1 MNNQSD
7 QEIHLV
13 DYWRV
18 LSARRRIV
26 IATFLTITV
35 LVAVYSFLSTPSY
48 KGTAQVLFEL
58 KANPTMSFVEG
69 EDGYVQ
75 IKDSREYFNTQMEI
89 IRSRSFA
96 DKVVRR
102 LELDTNPYFINEKR
116 LAEDGF
122 IVSLFGSF
130 STMVSG
136 LFSSKDSSS
145 DPFPAVLIQEELDPE
160 LTDIVL
166 DGMEV
171 EKEGQS
177 NLMKINFLSPNPR
190 VAAIMANGIAS
201 TYIVHN
207 LELRVRPFKDAVEW
221 LSSKLVELRSR
232 VEDSERDLQ
241 LYKEDEGIVSFESKG
256 NILTQEL
263 NELVSSLI
271 NLEAERQEAE
281 IKYLEIKSSIDKPEL
296 LATVPD
302 IMSNLVIQGLRSDEL
317 KLKTR
322 LSELSEK
329 YGHKHPQMKKAV
341 IELETVQ
348 ENLVLETRKML
359 SAAKTKYEI
368 LKSRENSLVKRVEEQ
383 KNEVLNLSRKAIDF
397 NVVAGEAFSNKRFY
411 ELLLRKLQEAS
422 LSSGINVS
430 NAQIVDYATV
440 PKTPVKPRKGFNILL
455 AMILGLFAGTG
466 SALFL
471 EYMDDTLKT
480 QEDVDT
486 LLGLP
491 FLGYVPH
498 SEQNRKVDT
507 SIFTDPTSNLAD
519 AYRSL
524 RTGILLSS
532 VDKTPKVLLVTSPVP
547 SEGKTTTAS
556 NLAITMARM
565 GERVLLIDADLRR
578 SGLHRVFGFDNT
590 SGLTEII
597 TGQSALEDNLHT
609 LTDVE
614 NLRILTAGVH
624 PPNPAELLV
633 SNKMKDL
640 LDSVRNDYDRIVLD
654 SPPLLTVSDP
664 LSLSSF
670 VDGVVMVVWGGDT
683 SRDIVIEASRALA
696 SVNANLIGVLLNK
709 TLSGTSGGYAHYY
722 YTDDSDGDEK
732 KAGS

>member
-1 MNNQSD
+1 MDNQSD
-7 QEIHLV
+7 QEIHLI

-18 LSARRRIV
+18 LSARRHVV
-26 IATFLTITV
+26 IGTFLSITV

-58 KANPTMSFVEG
+58 KSNPTMSFVEG
-69 EDGYVQ
+69 EGGYLQ
-75 IKDSREYFNTQMEI
+75 MKDSSEYFNTQMEI

-102 LELDTNPYFINEKR
+102 LELDTNPYFIKEKE
-116 LAEDGF
+116 LAEGGF
-122 IVSLFGSF
+122 IGSLLGSF

-136 LFSSKDSSS
+136 LFSSKNSSL
-145 DPFPAVLIQEELDPE
+145 DPFPEALIQEELDPE
-160 LTDIVL
+160 LTEVVL
-166 DGMEV
+166 DGMAV
-171 EKEGQS
+171 EREGKS
-177 NLMKINFLSPNPR
+177 NLMKVSFLSANPR

-207 LELRVRPFKDAVEW
+207 LELRVRPYKDAVEW
-221 LSSKLVELRSR
+221 LSSRLVKLRSR

-241 LYKEDEGIVSFESKG
+241 LYKEGEGIVSFESKG
-256 NILTQEL
+256 NILTLEL

-281 IKYLEIKSSIDKPEL
+281 IEYLQIKSVIDEPEL
-296 LATVPD
+296 LPTVPD

-317 KLKTR
+317 RLKTR

-329 YGHKHPQMKKAV
+329 YGHKHPQMQRAL
-341 IELETVQ
+341 IELKTVQ
-348 ENLVLETRKML
+348 KNLELETRKML
-359 SAAKTKYEI
+359 NAAKTKYEI
-368 LKSRENSLVKRVEEQ
+368 LKSREDSLAKRVEGQ
-383 KNEVLNLSRKAIDF
+383 KKEVLNLSRKAIEF

-411 ELLLRKLQEAS
+411 ELLLKKLQEAS

-440 PKTPVKPRKGFNILL
+440 PKTPVKPRRGLNILL
-455 AMILGLFAGTG
+455 AMILGLFVGTG

-480 QEDVDT
+480 QDDVDT

-491 FLGYVPH
+491 FLGYVPL
-498 SEQNRKVDT
+498 SEQNGKVDT
-507 SIFTDPTSNLAD
+507 AIYTDPTSNLAE

-524 RTGILLSS
+524 RTGVLLSS
-532 VDKTPKVLLVTSPVP
+532 VDKTPKMLLVTSPLP

-556 NLAITMARM
+556 NLAVTMARM
-565 GERVLLIDADLRR
+565 GERVLLVDADLRR
-578 SGLHRVFGFDNT
+578 SNIHRVFGLDNAN
-590 SGLTEII
+590 GLTEII
-597 TGQSALEDNLHT
+597 AGQSGLKENLHT

-614 NLRILTAGVH
+614 NLSVLTGGAP

-640 LDSVRNDYDRIVLD
+640 LDSVRNDYDRVILD

-670 VDGVVMVVWGGDT
+670 VDGVVMVVWGGNT
-683 SRDIVIEASRALA
+683 SRDMVVKASRALV
-696 SVNANLIGVLLNK
+696 SVKANLIGVVLNK
-709 TLSGTSGGYAHYY
+709 ALSGTSGGYAHYY
-722 YTDDSDGDEK
+722 YTTDSDENEN
-732 KAGS
+732 KASS